1 MPTQETAPLPSNP
14 FGCEWDPWSIAVAA
28 PSRPYLFRPKQDP
41 SPLGPTP
48 PTRDYFCGMG
58 DRRTTSY
65 VVAATLIALILASC
79 GSEGAGETTTIP
91 ETTTVLAE
99 GSTTTAAPTTTVAPT
114 TTTTTAAE
122 PAAIAVYFML
132 EALEGDMP
140 GPFLVPVHRVAEPGG
155 DPATTVV
162 EALMAGPSS
171 DEIAGTPAISTA
183 IPEGTEVVAVD
194 VADGLATVDLSG
206 EYDDGGG
213 SFGMFARLAQVVYTL
228 TRLPDVNEVAFV
240 IEGETVTAFSS
251 EGIGLDG
258 PQQRDDY
265 YDLLPPI
272 FVEYPAWG
280 EPVTSPI
287 QVSGLSNVFEAVSQV
302 MLTDDDGEPLFEDRV
317 MATCGT
323 GCWGEWEIE
332 IPYEVEREQFGAL
345 IVWEFSAQDGSRI
358 HIREYP
364 LQLR

>member
-1 MPTQETAPLPSNP
+1 
-14 FGCEWDPWSIAVAA
+14 
-28 PSRPYLFRPKQDP
+28 
-41 SPLGPTP
+41 
-48 PTRDYFCGMG
+48 MG
-58 DRRTTSY
+58 DRRITSH
-65 VVAATLIALILASC
+65 VVAAALFALIMASC
-79 GSEGAGETTTIP
+79 GSQGAGETTTSPEPTTIP
-91 ETTTVLAE
+91 ETTTTVVPE
-99 GSTTTAAPTTTVAPT
+99 STTATAAPTTTAAA

-122 PAAIAVYFML
+122 PIGIAVYFML
-132 EALEGDMP
+132 ESLEAEMP
-140 GPFLVPVHRVAEPGG
+140 GPFLVPVHREGEPGG
-155 DPATTVV
+155 DPAMTLV
-162 EALMAGPSS
+162 EALLAGPSS
-171 DEIAGTPAISTA
+171 DEMAGTPRISTA
-183 IPEGTEVVAVD
+183 IPEGTEVLAVN

-228 TRLPDVNEVAFV
+228 TRLPEVDGVAFV
-240 IEGETVTAFSS
+240 IEGEPVTVFSS
-251 EGIGLDG
+251 EGVELDG

-272 FVEYPAWG
+272 FVDYPAWG
-280 EPVTSPI
+280 EPVTNPI

>member
-1 MPTQETAPLPSNP
+1 MTA
-14 FGCEWDPWSIAVAA
+14 
-28 PSRPYLFRPKQDP
+28 
-41 SPLGPTP
+41 
-48 PTRDYFCGMG
+48 
-58 DRRTTSY
+58 
-65 VVAATLIALILASC
+65 
-79 GSEGAGETTTIP
+79 
-91 ETTTVLAE
+91 
-99 GSTTTAAPTTTVAPT
+99 
-114 TTTTTAAE
+114 
-122 PAAIAVYFML
+122 
-132 EALEGDMP
+132 
-140 GPFLVPVHRVAEPGG
+140 
-155 DPATTVV
+155 V
-162 EALMAGPSS
+162 EALLAGPIP
-171 DEIAGTPAISTA
+171 DEVAGTPAISTA
-183 IPEGTEVVAVD
+183 IPEGTRVLAVD

-228 TRLPDVNEVAFV
+228 TGLPDVNAVAFK
-240 IEGETVTAFSS
+240 IDGEPVTVFSS
-251 EGIGLDG
+251 EGLELDG

-272 FVEYPAWG
+272 FVDHPAWG

-332 IPYEVEREQFGAL
+332 IPYEIERDQFGAL
-345 IVWEFSAQDGSRI
+345 IVWEFSAKDGSRI